1 MIFVTILLTIL
12 KITGLVLA
20 GIIGLALLL
29 VLWILLSPIRYKGR
43 IKYSGKPD
51 IRIKASYLCHIF
63 QGILYW
69 MRMDKRRILKY
80 SGKACLTENP
90 GRRHIGR
97 KNKINRH

>member
-43 IKYSGKPD
+43 IKYSDKPD
-51 IRIKASYLCHIF
+51 IML
-63 QGILYW
+63 
-69 MRMDKRRILKY
+69 
-80 SGKACLTENP
+80 
-90 GRRHIGR
+90 
-97 KNKINRH
+97 